1 MSKVLNLEDFD
12 KNKMTEQLNLKLL
25 RNIGIIAHIDAGK
38 TTTTERIL
46 YFTGKIRKAGN
57 VDDGNTTTDWMVQEK
72 ERGITITSAV
82 ISCSWKNH
90 IINIIDTPGHVDF
103 TVEVER
109 SLRVLDGAV
118 VIFCGVGGVEPQS
131 ETVWHQADKYKVPRI
146 VYINKLDRVGADFYK
161 VVNEIRDKL
170 GAIPIVMQIPIGI
183 ENNFSGIIDL
193 ITMKSYIYLDD
204 AGENVTCGEIPSDYL
219 ETALTYRQNLIEAVS
234 EVDDEIL
241 SKYIENK
248 EISEE
253 ELVSAI
259 RKGCWK
265 NIFFPTFC
273 GSSFRNKGVQQL
285 LDAINEYLPSPLDI
299 PPITGINPITSES
312 ETRLTSIDEPLSALI
327 FKVATDPFIGSLAF
341 TRVYSGSIKSGS
353 YVYNAT
359 NNLSE
364 RVSRIVRLHANHRE
378 DVDEIGA
385 GDIAGLVGL
394 KRSST
399 GDTLSDKDKPIILEA
414 ISFPEP
420 VVSVVVE
427 PKTKADQ
434 DRLSIALSKFAL
446 EDPTFKYKFDE
457 ETEQTIISGM
467 GELHLEIIVDRL
479 LREFNISV
487 NVGKPEVAYKE
498 TILKSAVGVGKH
510 IKQSGGKGQ
519 YGHVVIEIMPYKEG
533 KFKFEDKIRQGVIP
547 KDYIPAVEE
556 GLKYALE
563 SGVLGGY
570 EVINVQVNLIDGS
583 FHPVDSSELAFRI
596 AASKAFQ
603 DAMSKASP
611 ILLEPIMRVSIIVP
625 ENYLGDVMALINSRR
640 GKIIKFESVGT
651 TQVIYSS
658 IPLKSMFGFATELR
672 SITQGR
678 GSYTMEFEKYE
689 EVTDS
694 SILSTKGGNNG

>member
-1 MSKVLNLEDFD
+1 MSKTVNLENFD
-12 KNKMTEQLNLKLL
+12 KNKMMDQINLKLL

-82 ISCSWKNH
+82 ITCSWKDH
-90 IINIIDTPGHVDF
+90 RINIIDTPGHVDF

-118 VIFCGVGGVEPQS
+118 AIFCGVGGVEPQS

-170 GAIPIVMQIPIGI
+170 GAIPIVMQIPIGT

-193 ITMKSYIYLDD
+193 LTMKSYIYLDD
-204 AGENVTCGEIPSDYL
+204 SGENITCGDIPGDYVEI
-219 ETALTYRQNLIEAVS
+219 ANIYRQHLIEAVS
-234 EVDDEIL
+234 EVDDDIL
-241 SKYIENK
+241 TKYIESK
-248 EISEE
+248 EISVD
-253 ELVSAI
+253 ELISAI

-273 GSSFRNKGVQQL
+273 GSSFRNKGIQQL
-285 LDAINEYLPSPLDI
+285 LDAINEYLPSPIDI
-299 PPITGINPITSES
+299 PPITGINPLTGENEI
-312 ETRLTSIDEPLSALI
+312 RLTSVNEPLSALI
-327 FKVATDPFIGSLAF
+327 FKVAADPFIGSLAF

-359 NNLSE
+359 SKLSE

-378 DVDEIGA
+378 DVDEISA

-394 KRSST
+394 KRSVT
-399 GDTLSDKDKPIILEA
+399 GDTLSDKNKPIILEA

-427 PKTKADQ
+427 PKTKVDQ
-434 DRLSIALSKFAL
+434 DKLSLALGKFAL

-457 ETEQTIISGM
+457 ETGQTVISGM
-467 GELHLEIIVDRL
+467 GELHLEVIVDRL
-479 LREFNISV
+479 SREFNISV

-498 TILKSAVGVGKH
+498 TILKSAIGVGKH

-519 YGHVVIEIMPYKEG
+519 YGHVVLEIMPYKDG
-533 KFKFEDKIRQGVIP
+533 KFKFEDKIKQGVIP
-547 KDYIPAVEE
+547 KEYIPAVEE
-556 GLKYALE
+556 GVKYALE

-570 EVINVQVNLIDGS
+570 EVVNVQVNLIDGS

-689 EVTDS
+689 RVTDS
-694 SILSTKGGNNG
+694 ILLSTKGGNNG